1 MPPVIKGGKE
11 RRGEE
16 ERESCLETQLMRAW
30 FNKGSEPKSYVLK
43 IRKPAI
49 NKGMQAQI
57 YHANCNKH
65 LEHIIQ
71 KEA

>member
-1 MPPVIKGGKE
+1 
-11 RRGEE
+11 
-16 ERESCLETQLMRAW
+16 MRAW